1 MLRVNSAASTALCN
15 RQYEVANWRIAE
27 ASGLA
32 PKLNW
37 VSPDYCYYLSDY
49 VSGGAPA
56 MASLADV
63 SQLLSLMKQLANLPS
78 PSNDVSVT
86 SQWQQYLSKLKDMA
100 SCLDG
105 NNPEHHKWFS
115 AYCRLIN
122 RTSAIELSLSRLEA
136 CLISHQFCHRD
147 LTPDNIL
154 SYQGKLMCI
163 DFEYACA
170 SHPLFEL
177 AGVLASHELTPVLR
191 HELLFGYLDNHPHL
205 SADAVDAMMDA
216 QILYQCFGCCWA
228 LLMSAQGHQ
237 SQNRSDVSIYFSW
250 FDVYWDAWQKLS

>member
-237 SQNRSDVSIYFSW
+237 SQNRSDVSIYFSG